1 MECGDVFF
9 WFKNKNKSI
18 TALELLWRGPRK
30 VWPHIGHGAAMG
42 DLGGCPH
49 PPPTPHGNFLLPPK
63 NLHPLYIMESG
74 AEQKRMH
81 WMRLPRGRMEVR
93 AMHPQKIPEG
103 VQPFPRK
110 DGQEKQ
116 ESAWFEPEKKLVKRR
131 LWVEV
136 SRRGGK
142 KTTAHGGECSLQG
155 EHTGLYNL
163 QLY

>member
-1 MECGDVFF
+1 MEGIQGGLATHWAWSCNGRF
-9 WFKNKNKSI
+9 
-18 TALELLWRGPRK
+18 RG
-30 VWPHIGHGAAMG
+30 
-42 DLGGCPH
+42 L
-49 PPPTPHGNFLLPPK
+49 PPPSSHTPWKFLLAPK

-93 AMHPQKIPEG
+93 AVHPQKIPEG
-103 VQPFPRK
+103 IHPFPRK

-116 ESAWFEPEKKLVKRR
+116 ESAWSEPEKKLVKRR
-131 LWVEV
+131 LWVEI

-155 EHTGLYNL
+155 ERAGLCNL